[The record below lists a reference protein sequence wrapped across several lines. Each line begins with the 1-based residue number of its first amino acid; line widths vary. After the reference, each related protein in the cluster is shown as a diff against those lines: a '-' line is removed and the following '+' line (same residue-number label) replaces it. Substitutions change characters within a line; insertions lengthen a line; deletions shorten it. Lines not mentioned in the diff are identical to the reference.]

1 MEEAPA
7 PAFERRT
14 VTHGRPPHRPGTD
27 SSIVW
32 RRIHDA
38 TDIVDGPKLDQ
49 TRSDHPMK
57 ASTDRHTSTTAGY
70 GGAEPRLVVFRT
82 IVLFVLLVVVT
93 VWALGGGV
101 FPLYDLPAPF

>member
-1 MEEAPA
+1 
-7 PAFERRT
+7 
-14 VTHGRPPHRPGTD
+14 
-27 SSIVW
+27 
-32 RRIHDA
+32 
-38 TDIVDGPKLDQ
+38 
-49 TRSDHPMK
+49 MK
-57 ASTDRHTSTTAGY
+57 ASTTRQTATTAGY